1 MTDEGCK
8 AYTIGKGI
16 TAFKAIEDL
25 LAELPVYVHMVVY
38 NSLSE
43 ENMANQLFCDIGRFI
58 RKNK

>member
-25 LAELPVYVHMVVY
+25 LAELSVK
-38 NSLSE
+38 SGLSE
-43 ENMANQLFCDIGRFI
+43 VVIAKQ
-58 RKNK
+58 KS

>member
-25 LAELPVYVHMVVY
+25 LAELPIKSGLRSYGG
-38 NSLSE
+38 LQKSE
-43 ENMANQLFCDIGRFI
+43 NI
-58 RKNK
+58 